1 MNLLLLNYLTCFVCQ
16 KSPVFVC
23 SFKMDNWRR
32 PKGDF
37 YHHHHHHHQQQ
48 EVQGTQ
54 PRSHNRKP
62 PHHPNWRPT
71 VPLWEKKFCTTVGS
85 VPWGKLLEAKRFMY
99 LYENVVQWNDSAV
112 EEAFHNAKTRF
123 WAKINDLPCDISLP
137 DPDVY
142 IDEIDWNSD
151 ADPELLLDLE
161 REPKATEEVDKDKK
175 VVNLNSALLLN
186 QSFSCTGWG
195 DSEQNFKKG
204 TDLCVAPNHGD
215 SAQNASTGICENP
228 WECNGNEERKDDGWV
243 NCWNN
248 SCEWNQQDNSY
259 NEWENSY
266 NESSN
271 VNYGRGG
278 DWEICDG
285 YSRKRGGTG
294 WNMSRYKTSRFQ
306 GDDYNRM
313 DRRWKSR
320 RGYKRS
326 NFVCEK
332 PLPGGKHSPSQWNSM
347 NSCGPISHNGFGKA
361 GISWGWEKQ
370 VL

>member
-1 MNLLLLNYLTCFVCQ
+1 MNLFLLNYYTRFVCQ

-32 PKGDF
+32 PKGEF
-37 YHHHHHHHQQQ
+37 YHHHQQQQ

-54 PRSHNRKP
+54 TRSHNRKP
-62 PHHPNWRPT
+62 PHHASWQPT
-71 VPLWEKKFCTTVGS
+71 VPSWEKKFCTSVGS
-85 VPWGKLLEAKRFMY
+85 VPWGKLLETKRFMY

-161 REPKATEEVDKDKK
+161 REPTDMEEVDKDKK

-195 DSEQNFKKG
+195 DAEQNFKKDS
-204 TDLCVAPNHGD
+204 DLCVAPNNGD
-215 SAQNASTGICENP
+215 FARNANTGNGENP
-228 WECNGNEERKDDGWV
+228 WERNGSEAGKDDGWG
-243 NCWNN
+243 NGWNN
-248 SCEWNQQDNSY
+248 SCEWNQHDNSY

-266 NESSN
+266 NESRN
-271 VNYGRGG
+271 VNCRSGG
-278 DWEICDG
+278 DWGICDG
-285 YSRKRGGTG
+285 YSRKREGTG
-294 WNMSRYKTSRFQ
+294 WNMSRYKTSRFH
-306 GDDYNRM
+306 GDDYSRM

-326 NFVCEK
+326 NFVCER
-332 PLPGGKHSPSQWNSM
+332 PFPDGKHSQRQWNSM
-347 NSCGPISHNGFGKA
+347 NSCGPISHNGLGKA

>member
-1 MNLLLLNYLTCFVCQ
+1 
-16 KSPVFVC
+16 
-23 SFKMDNWRR
+23 
-32 PKGDF
+32 
-37 YHHHHHHHQQQ
+37 
-48 EVQGTQ
+48 
-54 PRSHNRKP
+54 
-62 PHHPNWRPT
+62 
-71 VPLWEKKFCTTVGS
+71 
-85 VPWGKLLEAKRFMY
+85 MY

-228 WECNGNEERKDDGWV
+228 WECNGNEERKDDGWG

-285 YSRKRGGTG
+285 YSRKRGGMG

-326 NFVCEK
+326 NFVCER
-332 PLPGGKHSPSQWNSM
+332 PFPGWKTFSNPVELNEFLWSN
-347 NSCGPISHNGFGKA
+347 
-361 GISWGWEKQ
+361 
-370 VL
+370 